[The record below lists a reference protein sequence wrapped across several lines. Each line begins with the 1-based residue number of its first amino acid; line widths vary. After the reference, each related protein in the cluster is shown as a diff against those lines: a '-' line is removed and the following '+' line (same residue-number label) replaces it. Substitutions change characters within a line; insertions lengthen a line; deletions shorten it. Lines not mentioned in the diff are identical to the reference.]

1 MADVRAW
8 LKNISDTE
16 WGVIIAAEGGLP
28 LSATESRLNTA
39 IGTNPLPGS
48 PIDWNTLISDD
59 VIKQVIQARRWLTPN
74 VTEKYKTL
82 IETNLSYSHTYAGDP
97 LKNPPKLPDLSNGY
111 DIAYLGLTPFV
122 PGGEKDPNS
131 EDIQAY
137 QYKL

>member
-1 MADVRAW
+1 
-8 LKNISDTE
+8 
-16 WGVIIAAEGGLP
+16 VIANEATLP
-28 LSATESRLNTA
+28 LTATDSGLNTV
-39 IGTNPLPGS
+39 IGAGTIPPVPL
-48 PIDWNTLISDD
+48 DWNTLISDD
-59 VIKQVIQARRWLTPN
+59 VIEKVIQAKRWLTPN

-82 IETNLSYSHTYAGDP
+82 IETNLSYSHTYSGDP